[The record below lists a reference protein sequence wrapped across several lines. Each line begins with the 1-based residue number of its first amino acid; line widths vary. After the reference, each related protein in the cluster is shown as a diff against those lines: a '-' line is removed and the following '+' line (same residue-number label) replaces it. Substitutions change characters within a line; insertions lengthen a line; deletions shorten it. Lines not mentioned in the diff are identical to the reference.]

1 MTTTGSTIKAQAGGG
16 VLNAPPLSVPTS
28 VSVVSLCL
36 LLATLALLISTH
48 RLGTPPQYVF
58 DELYYVYTAQ
68 HYVDGREAY
77 DTATLPQDDPALEWT
92 HPPLAKLIIAGGIL
106 TAGDNPIGWRLASV
120 LFGVAG
126 VCLTCLLGFGLSG
139 QLAVGAGAAGLLLLD
154 NLYLVESRTGMS
166 NLIYAVFA
174 LAALAMCYRALTLP
188 LPRAKTFLLLTGIF
202 LGLALATKWSAAALW
217 GWVGLALLWRGWQLT
232 REPDAT
238 PVRVAREW
246 GVPVIA
252 AMVVLPALIYA
263 ASWLHFFLTGHS
275 LADLITLHQEM
286 FRYHRNL
293 GVVHADSSSWWE
305 WPLTLQ
311 PVRYFIARRPDET
324 MVVLGNGNL
333 ALYLPMTLAV
343 AWVAVDWWGRRPA
356 ALWVLVIGFFGQWL
370 PWALSPR
377 GTFVYHFLPAVPFG
391 CIALGVLVAAGW
403 RRGGAWRWSAVIYV
417 MAVAGLFL
425 WFYPLSTAAILTNE
439 QVAQR
444 LWLPSWR

>member
-1 MTTTGSTIKAQAGGG
+1 MTIRYRDGGG
-16 VLNAPPLSVPTS
+16 VLQAPPLSLPRHIVPLF
-28 VSVVSLCL
+28 V
-36 LLATLALLISTH
+36 LLATLALLLSTQ
-48 RLGTPPQYVF
+48 RLATPPRYVF

-68 HYVDGREAY
+68 HYVDGQEAY
-77 DTATLPQDDPALEWT
+77 DAAILPRDDPALEWT

-106 TAGDNPIGWRLASV
+106 AAGDNPVGWRLASV

-126 VCLTCLLGFGLSG
+126 VCLTCLLGFSLSG
-139 QLAVGAGAAGLLLLD
+139 QLAVGAGAGSLLLLD

-166 NLIYAVFA
+166 NLIYTVFT
-174 LAALAMCYRALTLP
+174 LAALAACYRALTLP
-188 LPRAKTFLLLTGIF
+188 VAQARLPLLLTGVF

-217 GWVGLALLWRGWQLT
+217 GWVGIALLWRGWQLY
-232 REPDAT
+232 RAPGAT
-238 PVRVAREW
+238 LRHLGRDWALPVAL
-246 GVPVIA
+246 
-252 AMVVLPALIYA
+252 AMLVTPALIYA

-275 LADLITLHQEM
+275 LADLFTLHQEM

-293 GVVHADSSSWWE
+293 GVVHADSSAWWE

-311 PVRYFIARRPDET
+311 PVHYFQARRPGEV
-324 MVVLGNGNL
+324 MMVLGNGNP
-333 ALYLPMTLAV
+333 ALYLPMALAV
-343 AWVAVDWWGRRPA
+343 AWVAVDWWGRRSA
-356 ALWVLVIGFFGQWL
+356 ALWILLIGFFGQWL

-403 RRGGAWRWSAVIYV
+403 RRGGAWRWG
-417 MAVAGLFL
+417 AVAYVVTVGALFL
-425 WFYPLSTAAILTNE
+425 WFYPLNTAVTLTTE